1 MHFPIDKIEA
11 LLVKCNYPPHDCENQ
26 ATWLYKNFKVDRPIE
41 ICEYHARKIRE
52 GKTGILLRLCRGD
65 ESELDESLTGHK
77 YHCPKCDVHL
87 TSLGLCPN
95 CGTRFEIFAE
105 H

>member
-95 CGTRFEIFAE
+95 CGTRFEIQIR
-105 H
+105 